1 MGDALGGFVE
11 EMVRS
16 FGLWGVAALMLF
28 ENLFPPIPSELIL
41 PLAGFFVS
49 RGELGFAGTILAA
62 TVGSLLGAFVLYGIG
77 RLGGRPLVLRYG
89 SMLRVKE
96 SDLDRADGWFGRYG
110 GWVVFFGRMVPGVRS
125 IVSIPAG
132 MSEMPLGRFSLLTAS
147 GSAVWNALLIGAGWY
162 LGQNWQRVSGPVG
175 SVSNVVLAVALAVAV
190 GLAIR
195 WWRRKRVQG

>member
-1 MGDALGGFVE
+1 MGDAIGGFVE
-11 EMVRS
+11 EVVRS
-16 FGLWGVAALMLF
+16 FGFWGVAALMLF

-49 RGELGFAGTILAA
+49 RGELGFAGALLAA
-62 TVGSLLGAFVLYGIG
+62 TAGSLVGAFVLYGLG
-77 RLGGRPLVLRYG
+77 RYGGRPLVLRYG
-89 SMLRVKE
+89 RLLRVKE
-96 SDLDRADGWFGRYG
+96 SDLDRADGWFDRHGGR
-110 GWVVFFGRMVPGVRS
+110 VVFLGRMVPGVRS

-132 MSEMPLGRFSLLTAS
+132 MSEMPLGRFSLLTTS

-190 GLAIR
+190 GLAFR
-195 WWRRKRVQG
+195 WWRRKRVRG

>member
-11 EMVRS
+11 EVVRS
-16 FGLWGVAALMLF
+16 FGLWGVAALMLL

-49 RGELGFAGTILAA
+49 RGELGLAGTLLAA
-62 TVGSLLGAFVLYGIG
+62 TVGSLLGAFVLYGLG
-77 RLGGRPLVLRYG
+77 RHGGRPLVLRYG
-89 SMLRVKE
+89 RLLRVKE
-96 SDLDRADGWFGRYG
+96 ADLDRADDWFDRYG
-110 GWVVFFGRMVPGVRS
+110 GTLVFFGRMVPGVRS

-132 MSEMPLGRFSLLTAS
+132 MSEMPLGRFSVLTAS

-175 SVSNVVLAVALAVAV
+175 SISNVILVVALVAAV
-190 GLAIR
+190 GLAVR
-195 WWRRKRVQG
+195 WWRRKRAEG